1 MHSTISITVSTSEHA
16 LRVDT
21 HTQAKWPTTEVD
33 GVSRTRERTISFW
46 CQSWTVVLGICDV
59 TAEALSTELQTSSR
73 ETEGLT
79 LVDAIDDGVVGLPV
93 NLVREDTGS
102 TIPTLIY
109 RPHIET
115 RLMRRCLLQTAF
127 IRPSRRKACVLS
139 CRNRQCSD
147 VAC

>member
-1 MHSTISITVSTSEHA
+1 MHSTISLTVSTSEHA
-16 LRVDT
+16 LRVGT

-59 TAEALSTELQTSSR
+59 TAEALSTELQTSGR

-93 NLVREDTGS
+93 NLVREDTSS
-102 TIPTLIY
+102 TIPALICQQ
-109 RPHIET
+109 HIENKANEKM
-115 RLMRRCLLQTAF
+115 LTANSLYKT
-127 IRPSRRKACVLS
+127 IP
-139 CRNRQCSD
+139 
-147 VAC
+147 

>member
-1 MHSTISITVSTSEHA
+1 MHSTISLTVSTSEHA
-16 LRVDT
+16 LRVGT

-73 ETEGLT
+73 ETESLT

-93 NLVREDTGS
+93 NLVREDPSS
-102 TIPTLIY
+102 TIPTLICQ
-109 RPHIET
+109 PHIET
-115 RLMRRCLLQTAF
+115 RLARRCLLQTTF
-127 IRPSRRKACVLS
+127 IRPSRGEAGVLS